1 MQQLRRIFIGIIEFS
16 HTAKV
21 PRRETRSVRVFG
33 LEVFRGCDSSAFLG
47 SGTDQPADLTVQ
59 LHLRQ
64 FSPHQVIQ
72 CGVHGTVVYRLSDIH
87 EFLLSGDE
95 LPFWF
100 YYKEKRGIAALFL
113 VIDAFLEHVLR

>member
-33 LEVFRGCDSSAFLG
+33 LEVFRGCDSSAFLD

-59 LHLRQ
+59 IHL
-64 FSPHQVIQ
+64 
-72 CGVHGTVVYRLSDIH
+72 
-87 EFLLSGDE
+87 
-95 LPFWF
+95 W
-100 YYKEKRGIAALFL
+100 
-113 VIDAFLEHVLR
+113 